1 MTHRGNG
8 QAKHQ
13 PTLGLLPGTR
23 PAGSQPVPGQ
33 GAAIKPGPGP
43 AAPAPVTWQASPRL
57 RKLATVAVVAVI
69 AAVLTRHVD
78 LLLLGA
84 PALAALAA
92 FGHGKRAPVPDG
104 AVTVSPLRCFEGED
118 VDITATLTAPVGEA
132 SFRIELGPAVTLTE
146 GRAAQVVIGAEAAQA
161 RWTVRPQAWGR
172 HQLCTVQVRCRTQ
185 GAGQVDLTLRPAP
198 TEVFPHPP
206 PARATLLPA
215 ELLRRIGDHTA
226 TAAGAGIEFFGI
238 RGYRPGDRL
247 RDVNWSVTSRLRQPY
262 VNQRAA
268 LRAADLVVMVD
279 AFSDVGPPGD
289 TTLDVAVRGAAG
301 LATAYLGTG
310 DRVGVVVLGG
320 MLKWLVPAPGSRQFF
335 RIVEMA
341 FGMRFF
347 SEVAP
352 DLDRVPRVALPP
364 RALVVLFSPLL
375 DRRAISAVTDL
386 RQRGVSL
393 VVVDVLRHEPPTD
406 PRLPMAA
413 LAVRLWRLDRDALR
427 ASLARLGVPVLTWDS
442 GTGLEG
448 AQAPL
453 RGRRIGAA
461 RP

>member
-1 MTHRGNG
+1 VTQPGNG
-8 QAKHQ
+8 QVQPQ
-13 PTLGLLPGTR
+13 PTPG
-23 PAGSQPVPGQ
+23 APG
-33 GAAIKPGPGP
+33 G

-57 RKLATVAVVAVI
+57 RKLAAVAVVSVIVAV
-69 AAVLTRHVD
+69 VTRHVS

-92 FGHGKRAPVPDG
+92 FGHGKKPPVPG
-104 AVTVSPLRCFEGED
+104 GSVTASPLRCFEGED
-118 VDITATLTAPVGEA
+118 VEVIATLTAPVGEA
-132 SFRIELGPAVTLTE
+132 SFHIELAPAVALTE
-146 GRAAQVVIGAEAAQA
+146 GLVAQVVIGAEAARA
-161 RWTVRPQAWGR
+161 RWVVCPHAWGR
-172 HQLCTVQVRCRTQ
+172 YPLCTVRVRCRTD

-198 TEVFPHPP
+198 AEVFPHPP
-206 PARATLLPA
+206 PARATLLPPD
-215 ELLRRIGDHTA
+215 LLRRIGDHTA
-226 TAAGAGIEFFGI
+226 TAPGAGIEFFGI

-247 RDVNWSVTSRLRQPY
+247 RDVNWPVTSRLGQPH

-268 LRAADLVVMVD
+268 LRAADLVVLVD

-320 MLKWLVPAPGSRQFF
+320 LLKWLAPAPGSRQFF

-341 FGMRFF
+341 FGTRFF
-347 SEVAP
+347 SEVTP

-375 DRRAISAVTDL
+375 DRRAISAVADL

-406 PRLPMAA
+406 PRLPMSA
-413 LAVRLWRLDRDALR
+413 LAVRLWRLDRSALR
-427 ASLARLGVPVLTWDS
+427 ASLASLGVPVLTWDS

-453 RGRRIGAA
+453 RGQRLGAG

>member
-1 MTHRGNG
+1 MTERGKG
-8 QAKHQ
+8 QAGPQ
-13 PTLGLLPGTR
+13 ITIGLAGPLPA
-23 PAGSQPVPGQ
+23 AGKPVPDQ
-33 GAAIKPGPGP
+33 PAPGPPGRGR
-43 AAPAPVTWQASPRL
+43 AASAPVTWQASPRL
-57 RKLATVAVVAVI
+57 RKLATVAVISVI

-92 FGHGKRAPVPDG
+92 FGHGKRPPVPG
-104 AVTVSPLRCFEGED
+104 GSVTVSPLRCFEGEE
-118 VDITATLTAPVGEA
+118 VEITATLTAPVDEA
-132 SFRIELGPAVTLTE
+132 SFRIDLGPSVTLAE
-146 GRAAQVVIGAEAAQA
+146 GRAAEVVIGAKAAQA
-161 RWTVRPQAWGR
+161 RWVVRPQTWGR
-172 HQLCTVQVRCRTQ
+172 HALCTVRVRCRTE
-185 GAGQVDLTLRPAP
+185 GAGQVDLTLRPPLA
-198 TEVFPHPP
+198 EVFPHPP

-226 TAAGAGIEFFGI
+226 AAPGAGIEFFGI
-238 RGYRPGDRL
+238 RGYQPGDRL
-247 RDVNWSVTSRLRQPY
+247 RDVNWSVTSRLGQPF

-279 AFSDVGPPGD
+279 AFSDVGPLGD

-320 MLKWLVPAPGSRQFF
+320 MLKWLAPAPGSRQFF

-364 RALVVLFSPLL
+364 RALVVLFTPLL